1 LKTKFRLF
9 SWIRPFLPALKDEL
23 NRLTKGRP
31 GNALVIVPHQRPRR
45 YLFDLYKE
53 SGRSGPL
60 PMLYTV
66 TDVMHL
72 LHATFAGQLLKEA
85 NPLDRVWLLHE
96 CVRQLGKDDE
106 SLGTH
111 FAKMDIATFLPWGMR
126 LADLIEEM
134 LIHGVKVQDIGGM
147 EYEVAPY
154 AAALLGSLG
163 RIAKSYMAAMGE
175 RGWWTHGMDY
185 AAACGE
191 GDLPSQ
197 LKSSPGSPV
206 VIAGFYQLS
215 RTEDHVLRRLWEEGA
230 IVCLN
235 TETDVPKDAAPHM
248 ACAAHVRW
256 MRRWGVGADMVK
268 RIPEGGDTS
277 HEKPDIRFF
286 QGSDVHTQ
294 LDGVRNALKEG
305 IDSTVIVLN
314 DDGMLVPLLHHLPK
328 CEVNISM
335 GYPLGRSLLCQFIEN
350 LLRLYETAQEGD
362 WLHWRM
368 LLRCLRHPF
377 LKMLTVQNEQG
388 VTTRLGTAL
397 WDMERK
403 IKSGERFDSRDGE
416 EGAEDESG
424 KSGERSDS
432 REEEGGAEDES
443 GKSGERFVSLELL
456 VDEVVKEKKMD
467 ETAAGPLR
475 EAMETIFLRLA
486 KVRTIKGLSEW
497 LLGICDLLLERGDD
511 VWGSDPEPAEGET
524 GDFRL
529 ERSGGVWWGY
539 LLDSEALY
547 RLRTQIIPMLAG
559 SGIANDV
566 FEVRNALF
574 ELLRELIA
582 KERVPFEA
590 DPLTGLQVMGLLE
603 TRMLHFDR
611 VLVVE
616 ATDGRLPGA
625 TPTDPLLPQSLR
637 QVLGLPDVREREG
650 MTAHALFRLCM
661 GAKDVRFF
669 WEEGGS
675 GTSQIMD
682 GRDVKSRFV
691 ERCIWEAERE
701 QGKLLEAGDSR
712 LEVAQCKARPYNR
725 PEIPSL
731 RCTGA
736 LRDKLDEILNYRFSP
751 SFLNDYLR
759 CPLAFA
765 RRRLDGLKSP
775 DEVNEGDDPIAVGTC
790 VHSVL
795 EDLFNDFVGRSVCPA
810 NDISRKDFD
819 DVIDRV
825 ISRSEGLHK
834 KLPPASCFM
843 LEAAARYRIW
853 RYLQSKSQKKTVTL
867 LGLECGVDAYVP
879 VFGKDYRLHGKLD
892 RIEKRNEDQIE
903 GGLLYILD
911 YKTGTISPPSKNI
924 WGAEGVL
931 FPMIET
937 LGKNS
942 TQKDYAPVLQA
953 MRDNLHSL
961 QLPCYVVMLAR
972 KHSFWGK
979 DKNQQES
986 YREMKKLKYTAND
999 IGGACFVNLKE
1010 DGDEESLFPSAD
1022 AVPEA
1027 DVREDM
1033 VKMCEKLVATV
1044 IGSLTTLE
1052 VFEGVRGDSERNCT
1066 YCEYA
1071 CMCY

>member
-1 LKTKFRLF
+1 MRTKFRLF
-9 SWIRPFLPALKDEL
+9 SWTRPFLPALKDEL
-23 NRLTKGRP
+23 KDLTNGRP

-45 YLFDLYKE
+45 YLYDLYKE
-53 SGRSGPL
+53 SGRSGTL

-96 CVRQLGKDDE
+96 CVRKLGKDDE
-106 SLGTH
+106 SLGKH
-111 FAKMDIATFLPWGMR
+111 FADMDIASFLPWGMR
-126 LADLIEEM
+126 LAGLLEEM
-134 LIHGVKVQDIGGM
+134 LIHGVKVQDIAGM
-147 EYEVAPY
+147 EYDVGPH

-163 RIAKSYMAAMGE
+163 RIAKAYLADMNE

-191 GDLPSQ
+191 GELPSL

-215 RTEDHVLRRLWEEGA
+215 KTEDHVLRRLWEEGA
-230 IVCLN
+230 IVCLH
-235 TETDVPKDAAPHM
+235 TEIEVPKDSAPHM

-256 MRRWGVGADMVK
+256 MRRWGVGADMVE
-268 RIPEGGDTS
+268 RIPKGGDTS
-277 HEKPDIRFF
+277 HEKPEIRFF

-362 WLHWRM
+362 WLHWRS

-397 WDMERK
+397 REMERK
-403 IKSGERFDSRDGE
+403 V
-416 EGAEDESG
+416 
-424 KSGERSDS
+424 
-432 REEEGGAEDES
+432 
-443 GKSGERFVSLELL
+443 KSGERFVSLELL
-456 VDEVVKEKKMD
+456 VDDVVKEKKMD
-467 ETAAGPLR
+467 ETAAGPFR
-475 EAMETIFLRLA
+475 EVMETIFLRLA
-486 KVRTIKGLSEW
+486 KVRNIREMSEW
-497 LLGICDLLLERGDD
+497 LLGICDLLSERGDE
-511 VWGSDPEPAEGET
+511 VWGSDPEASQEGT
-524 GDFRL
+524 VDLGL
-529 ERSGGVWWGY
+529 ERSGDAWWGY

-547 RLRTQIIPMLAG
+547 RLRTQIVPVLAG
-559 SGIANDV
+559 SGIANEA

-625 TPTDPLLPQSLR
+625 APTDPLLPQSLR

-650 MTAHALFRLCM
+650 MTAHALFRLCT

-682 GRDVKSRFV
+682 GRNVKSRFV

-701 QGKLLEAGDSR
+701 QKKLLEAGDSR
-712 LEVAQCKARPYNR
+712 LEVAQCMARPYNR
-725 PEIPSL
+725 PEVPSL
-731 RCTGA
+731 KCTGA
-736 LRDKLDEILNYRFSP
+736 LREKLDEVLSLHLSP
-751 SFLNDYLR
+751 SALDDYLR

-765 RRRLDGLKSP
+765 RRRLDGLSSP
-775 DEVNEGDDPIAVGTC
+775 DEVNEGDDPAAVGTC

-795 EDLFNDFVGRSVCPA
+795 EQLFSRFAGKKVCPA
-810 NDISRKDFD
+810 RDISRKYFD
-819 DVIDRV
+819 EVIDRE
-825 ISRSEGLHK
+825 ISQSEELHK

-853 RYLQSKSQKKTVTL
+853 RYLQSQKNTVTL
-867 LGLECGVDAYVP
+867 LELERWFDVDVP
-879 VFGKDYRLHGKLD
+879 VFGRNYLLRGKLD
-892 RIEKRNEDQIE
+892 RIEKREEDLFE

-911 YKTGTISPPSKNI
+911 YKTGTVHPPSKEL
-924 WGAEGVL
+924 WSVDGVL

-937 LGKNS
+937 LGKDS
-942 TQKDYAPVLQA
+942 TPEDYEPVLQA

-961 QLPCYVVMLAR
+961 QLPCYVLMLA
-972 KHSFWGK
+972 GK
-979 DKNQQES
+979 
-986 YREMKKLKYTAND
+986 YPARD
-999 IGGACFVNLKE
+999 IGGACFVSLKE
-1010 DGDEESLFPSAD
+1010 DGKEVPLFPFAEVLEAEARE
-1022 AVPEA
+1022 AV
-1027 DVREDM
+1027 
-1033 VKMCEKLVATV
+1033 VKNCEKLVATV
-1044 IGSLTTLE
+1044 IGSLASLE
-1052 VFEGVRGDSERNCT
+1052 VFNGVRGDGERNCK
-1066 YCEYA
+1066 YCDYA
-1071 CMCY
+1071 CMCF